1 MYIILNTFS
10 FVLLLELSYII
21 VLWWKKV
28 QLMMK
33 ATYITII
40 EENLRPLFAF
50 LSNISFYSSTLTAPT
65 YNVNFNRV
73 MC

>member
-1 MYIILNTFS
+1 MHYST
-10 FVLLLELSYII
+10 
-21 VLWWKKV
+21 
-28 QLMMK
+28 LMEK
-33 ATYITII
+33 DTTDDESNLYNLII

-65 YNVNFNRV
+65 YNVDFNRV